1 MKLHII
7 SEESQVSIVHYDSDD
22 YDYQT
27 PLLSNDIAQKLAVI
41 AFESISI
48 SRSKDLVLYATKNG
62 EPVGGVWAE
71 IYSDDSDVEDNED
84 LWVYDFDV
92 VVSNEAR
99 DSLIGPRLINA
110 AIRDYEDNK
119 YSVPGRLYI
128 KAQVIN
134 PKLAAFLEKHHGFKP
149 VSGEW
154 HPRTPYMTYGL

>member
-7 SEESQVSIVHYDSDD
+7 IEESQVRIIHNDSED
-22 YDYQT
+22 Y
-27 PLLSNDIAQKLAVI
+27 DIAQKLADI
-41 AFESISI
+41 AFESLNIS
-48 SRSKDLVLYATKNG
+48 SNKELVLYATKNG
-62 EPVGGVWAE
+62 EPVGGVWAD
-71 IYSDDSDVEDNED
+71 IYPDEKDDKDDENDENDED

-99 DSLIGPRLINA
+99 DSLIGPKLINA
-110 AIRDYEDNK
+110 AIQDYVENK
-119 YSVPGRLYI
+119 YSVPGHLYI

-134 PKLAAFLEKHHGFKP
+134 PKLAAYLEKRHGFKP